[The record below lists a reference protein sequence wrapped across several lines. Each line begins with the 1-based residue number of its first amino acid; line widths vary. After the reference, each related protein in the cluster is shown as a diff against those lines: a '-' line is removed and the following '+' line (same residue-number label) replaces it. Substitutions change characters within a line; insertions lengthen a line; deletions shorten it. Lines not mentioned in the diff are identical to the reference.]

1 MRSIIGRCSIVEIH
15 SIIIVIVAMM
25 MVGWTINVLQYN
37 FHVLGKATIVWTRRR
52 RRRGRGVGG
61 EYPIGFVNDT
71 VGYFV

>member
-15 SIIIVIVAMM
+15 SIVVMMIVK
-25 MVGWTINVLQYN
+25 WTINVLQYN
-37 FHVLGKATIVWTRRR
+37 FHVLGKATIVWTLRV
-52 RRRGRGVGG
+52 GVGG

>member
-15 SIIIVIVAMM
+15 IIIIVIVAMM

-37 FHVLGKATIVWTRRR
+37 FHVLGKATIVWTLRV
-52 RRRGRGVGG
+52 GVGG